1 MGGKQPKARAL
12 KTAGLGVVLVL
23 GMVFGPSAA
32 AGNTPPSVGAVDLSI
47 EVVADPAVTGSVIQF
62 ESRVHNR
69 GTRVAEHV
77 TATYEIPVAAV
88 AVGLDSQLCTAS
100 GSAQVEMGESP
111 VDQPWVVT
119 CDLGTVPPGSDK
131 WIALSVTVGPHGTW
145 TGAAKVS
152 SDSADVR
159 PFDNRI
165 EVPLYVL
172 PDQPAFTPAFQ
183 QPGGL
188 NPLSRANA

>member
-1 MGGKQPKARAL
+1 MGGMQPKARAL
-12 KTAGLGVVLVL
+12 KTTGLGIFLVI
-23 GMVFGPSAA
+23 GMVLGPSAA

-47 EVVADPAVTGSVIQF
+47 EVVVDPAVTGSVIQF

-69 GTRVAEHV
+69 GTRVAEQV

-88 AVGLDSQLCTAS
+88 SVGLDSQSCSAS
-100 GSAQVEMGESP
+100 GSAVVEVGESS

-119 CDLGTVPPGSDK
+119 CDLGAVPPGSDR
-131 WIALSVTVGPHGTW
+131 WIAFSVTVGPHGTW
-145 TGAAKVS
+145 TGAANVS
-152 SDSADVR
+152 SDSADIR

-165 EVPLYVL
+165 EISLFVL

-188 NPLSRANA
+188 NPMSRATA

>member
-1 MGGKQPKARAL
+1 MGGMQPKARAL
-12 KTAGLGVVLVL
+12 KTTGLGIFLVI
-23 GMVFGPSAA
+23 GMVLGPSAA

-47 EVVADPAVTGSVIQF
+47 EVMADPAVAGSAIQF

-69 GTRVAEHV
+69 GTRVAEQV

-88 AVGLDSQLCTAS
+88 AVGLDSQSCSAS
-100 GSAQVEMGESP
+100 GSARVEAGESP
-111 VDQPWVVT
+111 VEQPWVVT
-119 CDLGTVPPGSDK
+119 CDLGALPPGSDK
-131 WIALSVTVGPHGTW
+131 RIAFSVTVGPHGTW
-145 TGAAKVS
+145 TGAATVS
-152 SDSADVR
+152 SDSADIR

-172 PDQPAFTPAFQ
+172 PDQPVFTPAFQ

-188 NPLSRANA
+188 NPMSRANA